1 MVENRRHAPPSRLP
15 GAGIAGLLLWACL
28 SVAVASSS
36 CSSSPAFPPDPP
48 AEAVASPAAAS
59 SDAASPDAVH
69 SRAPVAA
76 AIPPENPPPGGLQPS
91 EAAPRRAIRSTG
103 TIQAVRYLLVQAPR
117 ISGRNSRLTLV
128 ALVPNGAVVK
138 EGDPLAE
145 FDQTE
150 QLEAGRE
157 AQAKHDDLSHQ
168 VEQKKAENDAEQAK
182 RRLGQREAESELKEA
197 RIQLRKGPLL
207 SEIDRL
213 KNETKATAAEQRVAS
228 LKESDRHRVEAE
240 AAALRVLEL
249 QRDRQQVALERVQ
262 NNLSKLLVRGPL
274 SGMVALEA
282 IWRNGSMGPP
292 QEGDQLF
299 SGQALMRIF
308 DPTEMEVQARIAEP
322 DGAVLKPG
330 CRAMVTL
337 DAYPELEFTARL
349 ESASPVAASAIGSPI
364 KTFLARFRLEQTDP
378 HLLPDLSAA
387 VVIAVDQP

>member
-1 MVENRRHAPPSRLP
+1 MVEKRQNSPPSRLP
-15 GAGIAGLLLWACL
+15 DAGIAGLLLWACL
-28 SVAVASSS
+28 GAVVIASSCNSSVAPAAAVVPAI
-36 CSSSPAFPPDPP
+36 SPERPTAG
-48 AEAVASPAAAS
+48 ENVSAAAS
-59 SDAASPDAVH
+59 S
-69 SRAPVAA
+69 
-76 AIPPENPPPGGLQPS
+76 
-91 EAAPRRAIRSTG
+91 RAIRSTG
-103 TIQAVRYLLVQAPR
+103 TIQAVRYLLVQTPR
-117 ISGRNSRLTLV
+117 VSGRTSRLTLV

-157 AQAKHDDLSHQ
+157 AQAKYDDLSHQ
-168 VEQKKAENDAEQAK
+168 VEQKKAENDAEQAT
-182 RRLGQREAESELKEA
+182 RLLDQREAESELKEA

-213 KNETKATAAEQRVAS
+213 KNETKAQAAEQRVAS
-228 LKESDRHRVEAE
+228 LQQSDRHRVEAE

-262 NNLSKLLVRGPL
+262 NNLSKLLVRASL
-274 SGMVALEA
+274 SGMVAHEA

-292 QEGDQLF
+292 QEGDQLY
-299 SGQALMRIF
+299 SGQPLMRIF
-308 DPTEMEVQARIAEP
+308 DPSAMEVQARIAEP

-330 CRAMVTL
+330 CRALVSL

-387 VVIAVDQP
+387 VVIPMEQP

>member
-1 MVENRRHAPPSRLP
+1 MT
-15 GAGIAGLLLWACL
+15 
-28 SVAVASSS
+28 S
-36 CSSSPAFPPDPP
+36 CSSPVS
-48 AEAVASPAAAS
+48 STPAAAAVTPGATPTPAPAAAETVAKAS
-59 SDAASPDAVH
+59 PNAAGDTAAAVAPTSPQPPAAGENPSQAASGRAV
-69 SRAPVAA
+69 
-76 AIPPENPPPGGLQPS
+76 
-91 EAAPRRAIRSTG
+91 RSTG
-103 TIQAVRYLLVQAPR
+103 TIQAVRYLLVQTPR

-128 ALVPNGAVVK
+128 ALVPNGAMVK
-138 EGDPLAE
+138 EGEPLAE
-145 FDQTE
+145 FDHTE

-157 AQAKHDDLSHQ
+157 AQAKYDDLSHQ

-182 RRLGQREAESELKEA
+182 RRLDQREAESELKEA

-213 KNETKATAAEQRVAS
+213 KNETKAQAAEQRVAS
-228 LKESDRHRVEAE
+228 LQQSDRHRVEAE

-249 QRDRQQVALERVQ
+249 QRDRQQVALERAQ
-262 NNLSKLLVRGPL
+262 NNVSKLLVRAPL
-274 SGMVALEA
+274 SGMAAHEA

-292 QEGDQLF
+292 QEGDQLY

-308 DPTEMEVQARIAEP
+308 DPSAMEVQARIAEP

-330 CRAMVTL
+330 CRAIVSL

-387 VVIAVDQP
+387 VVIPMEQP

>member
-1 MVENRRHAPPSRLP
+1 V
-15 GAGIAGLLLWACL
+15 
-28 SVAVASSS
+28 
-36 CSSSPAFPPDPP
+36 
-48 AEAVASPAAAS
+48 
-59 SDAASPDAVH
+59 
-69 SRAPVAA
+69 
-76 AIPPENPPPGGLQPS
+76 
-91 EAAPRRAIRSTG
+91 
-103 TIQAVRYLLVQAPR
+103 VQ
-117 ISGRNSRLTLV
+117 
-128 ALVPNGAVVK
+128 
-138 EGDPLAE
+138 EGEPLAE

-150 QLEAGRE
+150 QIEAGRE
-157 AQAKHDDLSHQ
+157 AQAKYDDLSHQ

-182 RRLGQREAESELKEA
+182 RRLTQREAESELKEA

-228 LKESDRHRVEAE
+228 LEESDRHRVEAE

-262 NNLSKLLVRGPL
+262 NNLSKLLVRAPL

-330 CRAMVTL
+330 CRAIVSL

-387 VVIAVDQP
+387 VIIPVEQP

>member
-1 MVENRRHAPPSRLP
+1 VTPGTSRT
-15 GAGIAGLLLWACL
+15 ATSTA
-28 SVAVASSS
+28 
-36 CSSSPAFPPDPP
+36 
-48 AEAVASPAAAS
+48 AESAPAATGGTVAAVVPAIS
-59 SDAASPDAVH
+59 PEPPTALENPSDAAS
-69 SRAPVAA
+69 
-76 AIPPENPPPGGLQPS
+76 G
-91 EAAPRRAIRSTG
+91 RAIRSTG

-128 ALVPNGAVVK
+128 GLVPNGALVK

-157 AQAKHDDLSHQ
+157 AQAKYDDLSHQ
-168 VEQKKAENDAEQAK
+168 VEQKRAENDAEQAK
-182 RRLGQREAESELKEA
+182 RRLDQREAESELKEA

-213 KNETKATAAEQRVAS
+213 KNETKAAAAEQRVAS
-228 LKESDRHRVEAE
+228 LIASDKHRAEAE

-262 NNLSKLLVRGPL
+262 NNLSKLLVRAPL
-274 SGMVALEA
+274 SGMVAHEA

-292 QEGDQLF
+292 QEGDQLY

-308 DPTEMEVQARIAEP
+308 DPSAMEVQARIAEP

-330 CRAMVTL
+330 CRAIVSL

-364 KTFLARFRLEQTDP
+364 KTFLARFRLDQTDP

-387 VVIAVDQP
+387 VVIPMEQP

>member
-1 MVENRRHAPPSRLP
+1 V
-15 GAGIAGLLLWACL
+15 
-28 SVAVASSS
+28 
-36 CSSSPAFPPDPP
+36 
-48 AEAVASPAAAS
+48 
-59 SDAASPDAVH
+59 
-69 SRAPVAA
+69 
-76 AIPPENPPPGGLQPS
+76 
-91 EAAPRRAIRSTG
+91 IRSTG

-117 ISGRNSRLTLV
+117 ISGRGSRLTLV
-128 ALVPNGAVVK
+128 ALVPNGAIVK

-157 AQAKHDDLSHQ
+157 AQAKYDDLSHQ
-168 VEQKKAENDAEQAK
+168 VEQKKAENEAEQAK
-182 RRLGQREAESELKEA
+182 RRLDQRTAESELKEA
-197 RIQLRKGPLL
+197 QIQLRKGPLL

-213 KNETKATAAEQRVAS
+213 KNETKAKAAEERVAS
-228 LKESDRHRVEAE
+228 LQVSDRHRVEAE

-262 NNLSKLLVRGPL
+262 NNLSKLLVRAPL
-274 SGMVALEA
+274 SGMVAHEA
-282 IWRNGSMGPP
+282 IWRNGSTGPP
-292 QEGDQLF
+292 QEGDQLY

-308 DPTEMEVQARIAEP
+308 DPTEMEVLARIAEP

-330 CRAMVTL
+330 CRAQVRL
-337 DAYPELEFTARL
+337 DAYPELEFTGRL

-387 VVIAVDQP
+387 VVIPVEQP

>member
-1 MVENRRHAPPSRLP
+1 MLA
-15 GAGIAGLLLWACL
+15 ACL
-28 SVAVASSS
+28 AAGVGSLS
-36 CSSSPAFPPDPP
+36 CGNSPATPSASAQP
-48 AEAVASPAAAS
+48 A
-59 SDAASPDAVH
+59 
-69 SRAPVAA
+69 AA
-76 AIPPENPPPGGLQPS
+76 AIPPADETAPAATTPAAAPARASREPARSPDRAPADEPDGGDG
-91 EAAPRRAIRSTG
+91 APRRAIRSTG

-128 ALVPNGAVVK
+128 GLVANGVMVK
-138 EGDPLAE
+138 QGDPLAE

-157 AQAKHDDLSHQ
+157 AQAKYDDLSHQ
-168 VEQKKAENDAEQAK
+168 VEQKKAENEAAQAK
-182 RRLGQREAESELKEA
+182 RMLDQRTAESELQEA

-213 KNETKATAAEQRVAS
+213 KNETKARAAEERVAS
-228 LKESDRHRVEAE
+228 LQTSDRHRVEAE

-249 QRDRQQVALERVQ
+249 QRDRQQVALERAQ
-262 NNLSKLLVRGPL
+262 NNLSKLLVYAPL
-274 SGMVALEA
+274 SGMAALEA

-292 QEGDQLF
+292 QEGDQIF

-308 DPTEMEVQARIAEP
+308 DPTEMEVLARIAEP

-330 CRAMVTL
+330 CRAVVRL
-337 DAYPELEFTARL
+337 DAYPELEFTGLL

-387 VVIAVDQP
+387 VVIPIGQP